1 LSGTAL
7 LLAIIIPVLAVAGF
21 GTWIG
26 IAFYPGSH
34 PRTGHP
40 AEPLKHTVQGG
51 AFQGSGRQL
60 MPRRDATPPEASD
73 H

>member
-1 LSGTAL
+1 VSGTAL

-26 IAFYPGSH
+26 LAFYAGSH
-34 PRTGHP
+34 PRGGSPPEH
-40 AEPLKHTVQGG
+40 LKHTVQGG
-51 AFQGSGRQL
+51 AFQGRGRQL

-73 H
+73 R

>member
-1 LSGTAL
+1 MSGTAL
-7 LLAIIIPVLAVAGF
+7 LLAIIIPLLAIAGL

-26 IAFYPGSH
+26 IAFYAGSH
-34 PRTGHP
+34 PPTSDT
-40 AEPLKHTVQGG
+40 AAPLDHTVQGG
-51 AFQGSGRQL
+51 TFQGGGRQV

>member
-1 LSGTAL
+1 VSGTAL
-7 LLAIIIPVLAVAGF
+7 LLAIRIPVLAVAGF

-26 IAFYPGSH
+26 MAFYAGSH

-40 AEPLKHTVQGG
+40 AEPVKHMVQGG
-51 AFQGSGRQL
+51 AFQGSSRQF
-60 MPRRDATPPEASD
+60 MPHRDATPPEAND